1 MTLNQLFK
9 KRPTIELVL
18 EILKLL
24 KINNMEEIKYK
35 SFSKNDITRAVLD
48 EMENMRHIFEE
59 YYIKCKFDIY
69 FTFID
74 QKKVVTILRQCL
86 KAIDYK
92 ASSIDINRDYSTQI
106 QSFEPFFREETNPN
120 ITGGPS
126 EVINAFNQTSI
137 GFIDNR
143 ELFGESTKRKTA
155 FE

>member
-18 EILKLL
+18 QLLKLL
-24 KINNMEEIKYK
+24 KINNLEETKYK
-35 SFSKNDITRAVLD
+35 SFSKNDITPAVLS
-48 EMENMRHIFEE
+48 EMENMKHIFED

-92 ASSIDINRDYSTQI
+92 LSSRKEYISGKRLIVYSVVNTKDIENKNVSEPLKIPKSTTI
-106 QSFEPFFREETNPN
+106 VF
-120 ITGGPS
+120 
-126 EVINAFNQTSI
+126 
-137 GFIDNR
+137 D
-143 ELFGESTKRKTA
+143 
-155 FE
+155 

>member
-9 KRPTIELVL
+9 KRPNIELVL

-24 KINNMEEIKYK
+24 KINNLEETKYK
-35 SFSKNDITRAVLD
+35 SFSKNDITPAVLSG
-48 EMENMRHIFEE
+48 MENMRHVFED

-92 ASSIDINRDYSTQI
+92 LASRKEYISGKRLILYSVVNTKDIENKEALEPLKIPKSTTI
-106 QSFEPFFREETNPN
+106 VF
-120 ITGGPS
+120 
-126 EVINAFNQTSI
+126 
-137 GFIDNR
+137 D
-143 ELFGESTKRKTA
+143 
-155 FE
+155 